1 MKRRLHGTS
10 RVVDRRVRNLSVE
23 KVILDTMTSLT
34 RIQMISN
41 LRRLDGVKTEQYEA
55 ISQYAGEKE
64 TFWDGMCLFFRAR
77 GKDILVLTGGTW
89 RVVGFCLMKS
99 LWPFSACKLV
109 AVDFILSR
117 PQSWKQSIIAWA
129 KGLLLRKVDRFIL
142 HFKDTSEY
150 EKIYGIPPV
159 KCVFV
164 PFKVNYWEKMS
175 LEGELPGT
183 EEYVF
188 TAGRSYRDLPTF
200 IEAMR
205 RVDYSGLLLYEEVT
219 LLKRSATDVDLSNLP
234 ANLAAAKNEGEQSWV
249 EYIRRAKIVVVP
261 LLPSTMYAPGL
272 SLYLMAM
279 AMQKCVIVTEGLA
292 TRGMLTNEAVIVAP
306 KDPGAMA
313 AAITRVWTD
322 DDLRHKTAESGRRYA
337 EHCGGEPRLLA
348 DIVGV
353 CGDLCMSSHSH
364 GQ

>member
-1 MKRRLHGTS
+1 MSPPKPICL
-10 RVVDRRVRNLSVE
+10 L
-23 KVILDTMTSLT
+23 
-34 RIQMISN
+34 SN
-41 LRRLDGVKTEQYEA
+41 LRRLDGVRTEQFEA
-55 ISQYAGEKE
+55 MSQFAGDNE
-64 TFWDGMCLFFRAR
+64 TFWGGILLFLRAR
-77 GKDILVLTGGTW
+77 GKDVVVLSGGTW
-89 RVVGFCLMKS
+89 MVVGFCFMKWF
-99 LWPFSACKLV
+99 LPFRRCKLV

-117 PQSWKQSIIAWA
+117 PQHWKQTVMARL

-150 EKIYGIPPV
+150 ERIYRIPPS

-164 PFKVNYWEKMS
+164 PFKVNYWERMS
-175 LEGELPGT
+175 HEDQPSGA

-188 TAGRSYRDLPTF
+188 TAGRSYRDFPTF

-205 RVDYSGLLLYEEVT
+205 RVDYPGLLLYEEAA

-234 ANLAAAKNEGEQSWV
+234 VNLAVAKNEGEQSWV

-279 AMQKCVIVTEGLA
+279 AMKKCVIVTEGLA
-292 TRGMLTNEAVIVAP
+292 TRGMLTDEAVIVGP

-313 AAITRVWTD
+313 AAITRAWNND
-322 DDLRHKTAESGRRYA
+322 ALRTKTAEAGRRYA
-337 EHCGGEPRLLA
+337 ERCGGESRLLA
-348 DIVGV
+348 DVVRV
-353 CGDLCMSSHSH
+353 CGELCTSAPPHRS
-364 GQ
+364 

>member
-1 MKRRLHGTS
+1 
-10 RVVDRRVRNLSVE
+10 
-23 KVILDTMTSLT
+23 MTSMKH
-34 RIQMISN
+34 IQMISN
-41 LRRLDGVKTEQYEA
+41 LRRLDGVRTEKFEA
-55 ISQYAGEKE
+55 SSHYAGDQE
-64 TFWDGMCLFFRAR
+64 TFWDGLRLFFCSR
-77 GKDILVLTGGTW
+77 GKDVLVLTGGTW
-89 RVVGFCLMKS
+89 RLVGFCLMKS
-99 LWPFSACKLV
+99 LMPFTSCKVV

-117 PQSWKQSIIAWA
+117 PQGWKQTGVARL
-129 KGLLLRKVDRFIL
+129 KGILLRKVDRFIL

-150 EKIYGIPPV
+150 ERIYGIPPS

-175 LEGELPGT
+175 HEDRSSKA

-188 TAGRSYRDLPTF
+188 TAGRSYRDFPTF

-205 RVDYSGLLLYEEVT
+205 RVDYPGLLLYEEAA

-249 EYIRRAKIVVVP
+249 GYIRRAKIVVVP

-279 AMQKCVIVTEGLA
+279 AMNKCVIVTEGLA
-292 TRGMLTNEAVIVAP
+292 TRGMLADEAIIVTP

-313 AAITRVWTD
+313 DAISRVWND
-322 DDLRHKTAESGRRYA
+322 DALRHKTAAAGRRYA
-337 EHCGGEPRLLA
+337 ERCGGESRLLQ
-348 DIVGV
+348 DIVRV
-353 CGDLCMSSHSH
+353 SAELCLSSQAHRA
-364 GQ
+364 

>member
-1 MKRRLHGTS
+1 MLEMTPRKSIRL
-10 RVVDRRVRNLSVE
+10 L
-23 KVILDTMTSLT
+23 
-34 RIQMISN
+34 SN
-41 LRRLDGVKTEQYEA
+41 LRRLHGVQTEQFEA
-55 ISQYAGEKE
+55 VNQFAGGNE
-64 TFWDGMCLFFRAR
+64 TFWGGLMLFMRSWGR
-77 GKDILVLTGGTW
+77 DLVVLSGGTW
-89 RVVGFCLMKS
+89 AVVGVCFMKW
-99 LWPFSACKLV
+99 LLPFNRCKVV

-117 PQSWKQSIIAWA
+117 PQGWKQTVVVRL

-150 EKIYGIPPV
+150 ERIYGIPPA

-164 PFKVNYWEKMS
+164 PFKVNYWEKMLQEDRS
-175 LEGELPGT
+175 FQT

-188 TAGRSYRDLPTF
+188 TAGRSYRDFPTF

-205 RVDYSGLLLYEEVT
+205 RVDYPGLLLYEEAA

-249 EYIRRAKIVVVP
+249 DYIRRAKIVVVP

-279 AMQKCVIVTEGLA
+279 AMNKCVIVTEGLA
-292 TRGMLTNEAVIVAP
+292 TRGMLTDEAVIVAP

-313 AAITRVWTD
+313 AAIASVWND
-322 DDLRHKTAESGRRYA
+322 DALRHKTAAAGRRYA
-337 EHCGGEPRLLA
+337 ERCGGESRLLA
-348 DIVGV
+348 DIVRV
-353 CGDLCMSSHSH
+353 CGDLL
-364 GQ
+364 

>member
-1 MKRRLHGTS
+1 M
-10 RVVDRRVRNLSVE
+10 
-23 KVILDTMTSLT
+23 ILLI
-34 RIQMISN
+34 RIQIISN
-41 LRRLDGVKTEQYEA
+41 LRRLDGVQTERFEA
-55 ISQYAGEKE
+55 TSQYAGERE
-64 TFWDGMCLFFRAR
+64 TFWDGLLLFFRSWE
-77 GKDILVLTGGTW
+77 KDVLVLTGGTW

-99 LWPFSACKLV
+99 LMPFSPCKLV

-117 PQSWKQSIIAWA
+117 PQGWKQTAIARL
-129 KGLLLRKVDRFIL
+129 KGLLLRKVDRFVL

-150 EKIYGIPPV
+150 ERIYGIPPS

-175 LEGELPGT
+175 PKDPSFMA

-188 TAGRSYRDLPTF
+188 TAGRSYRDFPTF

-205 RVDYSGLLLYEEVT
+205 KVDYPGLLLYEEAA
-219 LLKRSATDVDLSNLP
+219 LLKQSATDVDLSNLP

-279 AMQKCVIVTEGLA
+279 ALKKCVIVTEGLA
-292 TRGMLTNEAVIVAP
+292 TRGMLTDEAVIVVP
-306 KDPGAMA
+306 KDAGAMA
-313 AAITRVWTD
+313 AAITRVWND
-322 DDLRHKTAESGRRYA
+322 DALRNKTAEAGRRYA
-337 EHCGGEPRLLA
+337 ERCGGESRLLA
-348 DIVGV
+348 DIVRV
-353 CGDLCMSSHSH
+353 CGELCLSSRPHKL
-364 GQ
+364 

>member
-1 MKRRLHGTS
+1 
-10 RVVDRRVRNLSVE
+10 
-23 KVILDTMTSLT
+23 MTSLT

-41 LRRLDGVKTEQYEA
+41 LRRLDGVVSEPFEA
-55 ISQYAGEKE
+55 VCQYAGEKE
-64 TFWDGMCLFFRAR
+64 TFGDGLRLFFRAR
-77 GKDILVLTGGTW
+77 DKDVLVLTGGTW
-89 RVVGFCLMKS
+89 RVVGFCMVRS
-99 LWPFSACKLV
+99 LWPFNACKLV

-117 PQSWKQSIIAWA
+117 PKGWKQSIVAWL
-129 KGLLLRKVDRFIL
+129 KGLLLRRVDRFIL

-150 EKIYGIPPV
+150 KRIYGILPS

-175 LEGELPGT
+175 LEGQSRGT

-188 TAGRSYRDLPTF
+188 TAGRSYRDFPTF

-205 RVDYSGLLLYEEVT
+205 RVDCPGLLLYEEAV

-279 AMQKCVIVTEGLA
+279 AMKKCVIVTEGLA
-292 TRGMLTNEAVIVAP
+292 TRGMLKDEAVIVAP
-306 KDPGAMA
+306 NDPNAMA
-313 AAITRVWTD
+313 DAIARVWHD
-322 DDLRHKTAESGRRYA
+322 DALRHHTAEAGRRYA
-337 EHCGGEPRLLA
+337 ERCGGEARLHA
-348 DIVGV
+348 DIVRA
-353 CGDLCMSSHSH
+353 CGQLCMPSQPSNL
-364 GQ
+364 

>member
-1 MKRRLHGTS
+1 MQC
-10 RVVDRRVRNLSVE
+10 
-23 KVILDTMTSLT
+23 
-34 RIQMISN
+34 IQMVSN
-41 LRRLDGVKTEQYEA
+41 LRRLDGVRTEKVEA
-55 ISQYAGEKE
+55 ASHYAGDQE
-64 TFWDGMCLFFRAR
+64 TFWDGLRLFFRSR

-89 RVVGFCLMKS
+89 RLVGFCLMRS
-99 LWPFSACKLV
+99 LMPFSSCKVV

-117 PQSWKQSIIAWA
+117 PQGWKQTVVARV

-150 EKIYGIPPV
+150 ERIYGIPPA

-175 LEGELPGT
+175 EEDRSSKT

-188 TAGRSYRDLPTF
+188 TAGRSYRDFPTF

-205 RVDYSGLLLYEEVT
+205 TVDYPGLLLYEEAA

-249 EYIRRAKIVVVP
+249 DYIRRAKIVVVP

-279 AMQKCVIVTEGLA
+279 AMNKCVIVTEGLA
-292 TRGMLTNEAVIVAP
+292 TRGMLADEAIIVTP
-306 KDPGAMA
+306 RDPGAMA
-313 AAITRVWTD
+313 DAISRVWND
-322 DDLRHKTAESGRRYA
+322 DALRRKTAEAGRRYA
-337 EHCGGEPRLLA
+337 ERCGGESRLLE
-348 DIVGV
+348 DIVRISSE
-353 CGDLCMSSHSH
+353 LCPPSHL
-364 GQ
+364 